1 MGEEVNQA
9 RKEINDPLD
18 NKEIYWG
25 LHSKAHWLREGHRNT
40 KFFHARVFERK
51 KQNTILGIWDKD
63 GNWCGDQDSIAKVAI
78 SYFEEI
84 YSTSFPSQIENVIDP
99 IPAKVTNGM
108 NSELS
113 KAFTREE
120 VVSALK
126 QLHPQNRLVLMVCQ
140 HSSFKSIGV
149 L

>member
-25 LHSKAHWLREGHRNT
+25 LRSKAHWLREGHRNT

-113 KAFTREE
+113 KAFTKEE
-120 VVSALK
+120 AVFA
-126 QLHPQNRLVLMVCQ
+126 QLHPT
-140 HSSFKSIGV
+140 KSPGPDGMSA
-149 L
+149 LFFQKY